1 MSDTR
6 TIYLKNNEGTIY
18 SSDPSNV
25 GSEYLDMSGFD
36 SLNPSE
42 NSIFTSATN
51 ISLMYSSYDVKLVLT
66 FMSDYDNGRQARAQ
80 WIAKNQNSI
89 NQISVANTN
98 NQDLIFSK
106 QAKIKTI
113 DFVENPYVNG
123 VQAELTLELAGRWQS
138 SVKRTSATVYPYT
151 GGTKKYSYKYRQQ
164 NPVPQTN
171 AQGQINRLFNTEW
184 SPDFS
189 GWNIGV
195 PNTSGKFTATTPLA
209 SDKSWSL
216 SSEKFGG
223 SNVLSKTYGSGI
235 SSINSGLI
243 PIGGNAPSTVAIEAY
258 SSSDYNGT
266 VTVSLR
272 LYYYDSNQNY
282 ISHAFKD
289 SGKIFSWTRP
299 TFSATSPSNAAY
311 VVVSFVTNGSV
322 GKSNYSQPMLVFSS
336 TVGDYV
342 PGVYKDLSTNTYKYG
357 YQIITDEV
365 KTDGYNG
372 FIINIPSQTTP
383 VNVTLTAPNGL
394 SATIKTSQT
403 NVPLQISS
411 DMIGY
416 SLDNFDTFTLLNK
429 GFPASKYWDNL
440 LSVYSTIQT
449 ILNANTVTVS
459 VASGTGSSIPFEFYL
474 YKLQDLI

>member
-6 TIYLKNNEGTIY
+6 IIYLKNNEGTIY
-18 SSDPSNV
+18 SSDPSAV
-25 GSEYLDMSGFD
+25 GYEYLDMSGFD

-42 NSIFTSATN
+42 NSIFTSVTN

-66 FMSDYDNGRQARAQ
+66 FMSDYDNGRQARAE

-113 DFVENPYVNG
+113 DFVENHYVNG

-138 SVKRTSATVYPYT
+138 SVQRTSATVYPYN
-151 GGTKKYSYKYRQQ
+151 GGTKKY
-164 NPVPQTN
+164 
-171 AQGQINRLFNTEW
+171 
-184 SPDFS
+184 
-189 GWNIGV
+189 
-195 PNTSGKFTATTPLA
+195 
-209 SDKSWSL
+209 
-216 SSEKFGG
+216 
-223 SNVLSKTYGSGI
+223 TYQ
-235 SSINSGLI
+235 
-243 PIGGNAPSTVAIEAY
+243 
-258 SSSDYNGT
+258 YN
-266 VTVSLR
+266 
-272 LYYYDSNQNY
+272 
-282 ISHAFKD
+282 
-289 SGKIFSWTRP
+289 
-299 TFSATSPSNAAY
+299 
-311 VVVSFVTNGSV
+311 
-322 GKSNYSQPMLVFSS
+322 
-336 TVGDYV
+336 
-342 PGVYKDLSTNTYKYG
+342 YKYG

-403 NVPLQISS
+403 KVPLQISS

>member
-18 SSDPSNV
+18 SSDPSTK
-25 GSEYLDMSGFD
+25 GYAYLNMSDFD
-36 SLNPSE
+36 SLNPSD
-42 NSIFTSATN
+42 NSIFTLTSNT
-51 ISLMYSSYDVKLVLT
+51 SLLYSSYDIKLVLT
-66 FMSDYDNGRQARAQ
+66 FMSDYDNGRQARAE
-80 WIAKNQNSI
+80 WIAKNQNAI

-138 SVKRTSATVYPYT
+138 SVKRTRAIVYPYT
-151 GGTKKYSYKYRQQ
+151 GGTKKYTYKY
-164 NPVPQTN
+164 N
-171 AQGQINRLFNTEW
+171 
-184 SPDFS
+184 
-189 GWNIGV
+189 
-195 PNTSGKFTATTPLA
+195 
-209 SDKSWSL
+209 
-216 SSEKFGG
+216 
-223 SNVLSKTYGSGI
+223 
-235 SSINSGLI
+235 
-243 PIGGNAPSTVAIEAY
+243 
-258 SSSDYNGT
+258 
-266 VTVSLR
+266 
-272 LYYYDSNQNY
+272 
-282 ISHAFKD
+282 
-289 SGKIFSWTRP
+289 
-299 TFSATSPSNAAY
+299 
-311 VVVSFVTNGSV
+311 
-322 GKSNYSQPMLVFSS
+322 
-336 TVGDYV
+336 
-342 PGVYKDLSTNTYKYG
+342 YKYG

-449 ILNANTVTVS
+449 ILNFNTVAVS
-459 VASGTGSSIPFEFYL
+459 VTSGTGTSIPFEFYL

>member
-6 TIYLKNNEGTIY
+6 TIYLKNNDGTIY
-18 SSDPSNV
+18 SSDPSTV
-25 GSEYLDMSGFD
+25 GYEYLNISDFD

-42 NSIFTSATN
+42 NSIFTSASNT
-51 ISLMYSSYDVKLVLT
+51 SLMYSSYDIKLVLT
-66 FMSDYDNGRQARAQ
+66 FVSDYDNGRQARAD

-98 NQDLIFSK
+98 NHDLIFSK

-113 DFVENPYVNG
+113 DFIENPYMNG

-138 SVKRTSATVYPYT
+138 SVQRTSATVYPYT
-151 GGTKKYSYKYRQQ
+151 GGTKKYTYKY
-164 NPVPQTN
+164 
-171 AQGQINRLFNTEW
+171 
-184 SPDFS
+184 
-189 GWNIGV
+189 
-195 PNTSGKFTATTPLA
+195 
-209 SDKSWSL
+209 
-216 SSEKFGG
+216 
-223 SNVLSKTYGSGI
+223 
-235 SSINSGLI
+235 
-243 PIGGNAPSTVAIEAY
+243 
-258 SSSDYNGT
+258 
-266 VTVSLR
+266 
-272 LYYYDSNQNY
+272 
-282 ISHAFKD
+282 
-289 SGKIFSWTRP
+289 
-299 TFSATSPSNAAY
+299 
-311 VVVSFVTNGSV
+311 
-322 GKSNYSQPMLVFSS
+322 
-336 TVGDYV
+336 
-342 PGVYKDLSTNTYKYG
+342 TYKYG

-383 VNVTLTAPNGL
+383 INVTLTAPSGL
-394 SATIKTSQT
+394 SATLTTSQV

-416 SLDNFDTFTLLNK
+416 SLDNFNTFTLLNK

-459 VASGTGSSIPFEFYL
+459 VASSTGSTIPFEFYL

>member
-138 SVKRTSATVYPYT
+138 SVQRTSATVYPYT
-151 GGTKKYSYKYRQQ
+151 GGTKKY
-164 NPVPQTN
+164 
-171 AQGQINRLFNTEW
+171 
-184 SPDFS
+184 
-189 GWNIGV
+189 
-195 PNTSGKFTATTPLA
+195 
-209 SDKSWSL
+209 
-216 SSEKFGG
+216 
-223 SNVLSKTYGSGI
+223 TYQ
-235 SSINSGLI
+235 
-243 PIGGNAPSTVAIEAY
+243 
-258 SSSDYNGT
+258 YN
-266 VTVSLR
+266 
-272 LYYYDSNQNY
+272 
-282 ISHAFKD
+282 
-289 SGKIFSWTRP
+289 
-299 TFSATSPSNAAY
+299 
-311 VVVSFVTNGSV
+311 
-322 GKSNYSQPMLVFSS
+322 
-336 TVGDYV
+336 
-342 PGVYKDLSTNTYKYG
+342 YKYG

>member
-113 DFVENPYVNG
+113 DFVENHYVNG

-138 SVKRTSATVYPYT
+138 SVQRTSATVYPYT
-151 GGTKKYSYKYRQQ
+151 GGTKKY
-164 NPVPQTN
+164 
-171 AQGQINRLFNTEW
+171 
-184 SPDFS
+184 
-189 GWNIGV
+189 
-195 PNTSGKFTATTPLA
+195 
-209 SDKSWSL
+209 
-216 SSEKFGG
+216 
-223 SNVLSKTYGSGI
+223 TYQ
-235 SSINSGLI
+235 
-243 PIGGNAPSTVAIEAY
+243 
-258 SSSDYNGT
+258 YN
-266 VTVSLR
+266 
-272 LYYYDSNQNY
+272 
-282 ISHAFKD
+282 
-289 SGKIFSWTRP
+289 
-299 TFSATSPSNAAY
+299 
-311 VVVSFVTNGSV
+311 
-322 GKSNYSQPMLVFSS
+322 
-336 TVGDYV
+336 
-342 PGVYKDLSTNTYKYG
+342 YKYG

-394 SATIKTSQT
+394 SATLTTSQT
-403 NVPLQISS
+403 SVPLQISS

-459 VASGTGSSIPFEFYL
+459 VASGTGTSIPFEFYL

>member
-18 SSDPSNV
+18 SSDPSTK
-25 GSEYLDMSGFD
+25 GYAYLNMSDFD
-36 SLNPSE
+36 SLNPSD
-42 NSIFTSATN
+42 NSIFTSTSN
-51 ISLMYSSYDVKLVLT
+51 TSLLYSAYDVKLVLT
-66 FMSDYDNGRQARAQ
+66 FISDYDNGRQARAE
-80 WIAKNQNSI
+80 WIAKNQNAI

-98 NQDLIFSK
+98 NPDLIFSK

-113 DFVENPYVNG
+113 DFVENLYVNG

-138 SVKRTSATVYPYT
+138 AVKRTRAIVYPYT
-151 GGTKKYSYKYRQQ
+151 GGTKKYTYKY
-164 NPVPQTN
+164 N
-171 AQGQINRLFNTEW
+171 
-184 SPDFS
+184 
-189 GWNIGV
+189 
-195 PNTSGKFTATTPLA
+195 
-209 SDKSWSL
+209 
-216 SSEKFGG
+216 
-223 SNVLSKTYGSGI
+223 
-235 SSINSGLI
+235 
-243 PIGGNAPSTVAIEAY
+243 
-258 SSSDYNGT
+258 
-266 VTVSLR
+266 
-272 LYYYDSNQNY
+272 
-282 ISHAFKD
+282 
-289 SGKIFSWTRP
+289 
-299 TFSATSPSNAAY
+299 
-311 VVVSFVTNGSV
+311 
-322 GKSNYSQPMLVFSS
+322 
-336 TVGDYV
+336 
-342 PGVYKDLSTNTYKYG
+342 YKYG

-365 KTDGYNG
+365 KTGGYNG

-449 ILNANTVTVS
+449 ILNFNTVAVS
-459 VASGTGSSIPFEFYL
+459 VTSGTGTSIPFEFYL

>member
-18 SSDPSNV
+18 SSDPSTK
-25 GSEYLDMSGFD
+25 GYTYLDMSDFD
-36 SLNPSE
+36 NLNPSD
-42 NSIFTSATN
+42 NSIFTLTSNTSLLYSA
-51 ISLMYSSYDVKLVLT
+51 YDVKLVLT
-66 FMSDYDNGRQARAQ
+66 FISDYDNGRQARAE
-80 WIAKNQNSI
+80 WIAKNQNAI

-98 NQDLIFSK
+98 NPDLIFSK

-138 SVKRTSATVYPYT
+138 SVKRTRAIVYPYT
-151 GGTKKYSYKYRQQ
+151 GGTKKYAYHYSTLGRSLL
-164 NPVPQTN
+164 TN
-171 AQGQINRLFNTEW
+171 RNLLLGTK
-184 SPDFS
+184 DFS
-189 GWNIGV
+189 GNSNWVLNSNTSKVNDIYQGLDTVQTAVAWGGPKYNNSALETQGAITSTNDTFIMSAWVRNTGTTPVSIYFYGDFV
-195 PNTSGKFTATTPLA
+195 PNTSQNIA
-209 SDKSWSL
+209 
-216 SSEKFGG
+216 
-223 SNVLSKTYGSGI
+223 VLSANSGWVR
-235 SSINSGLI
+235 INSAPFRFSKTSGLTGSI
-243 PIGGNAPSTVAIEAY
+243 RFEPTTGATDGYVQQVGLKLEKGNIATDWTPAPE
-258 SSSDYNGT
+258 D
-266 VTVSLR
+266 
-272 LYYYDSNQNY
+272 
-282 ISHAFKD
+282 
-289 SGKIFSWTRP
+289 
-299 TFSATSPSNAAY
+299 
-311 VVVSFVTNGSV
+311 TNP
-322 GKSNYSQPMLVFSS
+322 KP
-336 TVGDYV
+336 
-342 PGVYKDLSTNTYKYG
+342 TYKYG

-394 SATIKTSQT
+394 SATIKTSRT

-416 SLDNFDTFTLLNK
+416 SLNNFDTFTLLNK

-449 ILNANTVTVS
+449 ILNFNTVTVS
-459 VASGTGSSIPFEFYL
+459 VTSGTGTSIPFEFYL

>member
-25 GSEYLDMSGFD
+25 GYEYLDMSGFD

-98 NQDLIFSK
+98 DPDLIFSK

-113 DFVENPYVNG
+113 DFIENPYVNG

-138 SVKRTSATVYPYT
+138 SIKRTSATVYPYN
-151 GGTKKYSYKYRQQ
+151 GGTKKYAYKYYQRGNLDNQ
-164 NPVPQTN
+164 PYVDR
-171 AQGQINRLFNTEW
+171 AIV
-184 SPDFS
+184 D
-189 GWNIGV
+189 V
-195 PNTSGKFTATTPLA
+195 
-209 SDKSWSL
+209 
-216 SSEKFGG
+216 
-223 SNVLSKTYGSGI
+223 TY
-235 SSINSGLI
+235 L
-243 PIGGNAPSTVAIEAY
+243 
-258 SSSDYNGT
+258 
-266 VTVSLR
+266 
-272 LYYYDSNQNY
+272 
-282 ISHAFKD
+282 
-289 SGKIFSWTRP
+289 
-299 TFSATSPSNAAY
+299 
-311 VVVSFVTNGSV
+311 
-322 GKSNYSQPMLVFSS
+322 
-336 TVGDYV
+336 GDI
-342 PGVYKDLSTNTYKYG
+342 NTYKYG

-372 FIINIPSQTTP
+372 FIINIPPQTTP

-394 SATIKTSQT
+394 SVTLKTSQT

-416 SLDNFDTFTLLNK
+416 SLDNLDTFTLLNK

-459 VASGTGSSIPFEFYL
+459 VASGTGTSIPFEFYL

>member
-18 SSDPSNV
+18 SSDPSTV
-25 GSEYLDMSGFD
+25 GYEYLNMSDFD

-66 FMSDYDNGRQARAQ
+66 FVSDYDNGRQARAE
-80 WIAKNQNSI
+80 WISKNQNSI

-98 NQDLIFSK
+98 NPDLIFNK

-113 DFVENPYVNG
+113 DFIENPYMNG

-138 SVKRTSATVYPYT
+138 SVQRTSATVYPYT
-151 GGTKKYSYKYRQQ
+151 GGTKKYTYQYYTGEQSDSQPYADMAIVDLTY
-164 NPVPQTN
+164 
-171 AQGQINRLFNTEW
+171 
-184 SPDFS
+184 
-189 GWNIGV
+189 IG
-195 PNTSGKFTATTPLA
+195 NTS
-209 SDKSWSL
+209 
-216 SSEKFGG
+216 
-223 SNVLSKTYGSGI
+223 YH
-235 SSINSGLI
+235 
-243 PIGGNAPSTVAIEAY
+243 
-258 SSSDYNGT
+258 
-266 VTVSLR
+266 
-272 LYYYDSNQNY
+272 Q
-282 ISHAFKD
+282 
-289 SGKIFSWTRP
+289 
-299 TFSATSPSNAAY
+299 
-311 VVVSFVTNGSV
+311 
-322 GKSNYSQPMLVFSS
+322 
-336 TVGDYV
+336 
-342 PGVYKDLSTNTYKYG
+342 TYKYG

-383 VNVTLTAPNGL
+383 VNVTLTAPSGL
-394 SATIKTSQT
+394 SVTLTTSQT

-449 ILNANTVTVS
+449 ILNADSVTVS
-459 VASGTGSSIPFEFYL
+459 VASNTGGTIPFEFYL

>member
-25 GSEYLDMSGFD
+25 VYEYLDMSGFD

-42 NSIFTSATN
+42 NAIFTSVTN

-113 DFVENPYVNG
+113 DFVENHYVNG

-138 SVKRTSATVYPYT
+138 SVQRTSATVYPYN
-151 GGTKKYSYKYRQQ
+151 GGTKKYTHQ
-164 NPVPQTN
+164 
-171 AQGQINRLFNTEW
+171 
-184 SPDFS
+184 
-189 GWNIGV
+189 
-195 PNTSGKFTATTPLA
+195 
-209 SDKSWSL
+209 
-216 SSEKFGG
+216 
-223 SNVLSKTYGSGI
+223 
-235 SSINSGLI
+235 
-243 PIGGNAPSTVAIEAY
+243 
-258 SSSDYNGT
+258 YN
-266 VTVSLR
+266 
-272 LYYYDSNQNY
+272 
-282 ISHAFKD
+282 
-289 SGKIFSWTRP
+289 
-299 TFSATSPSNAAY
+299 
-311 VVVSFVTNGSV
+311 
-322 GKSNYSQPMLVFSS
+322 
-336 TVGDYV
+336 
-342 PGVYKDLSTNTYKYG
+342 YKYG

-394 SATIKTSQT
+394 SATLTTSQT

-459 VASGTGSSIPFEFYL
+459 VASGTGTSIPFEFYL

>member
-42 NSIFTSATN
+42 NSIFTSVTN
-51 ISLMYSSYDVKLVLT
+51 IQLMYSSYDVKLVLT

-138 SVKRTSATVYPYT
+138 SVQRTSATVYPYN
-151 GGTKKYSYKYRQQ
+151 GGTKKY
-164 NPVPQTN
+164 
-171 AQGQINRLFNTEW
+171 
-184 SPDFS
+184 
-189 GWNIGV
+189 
-195 PNTSGKFTATTPLA
+195 
-209 SDKSWSL
+209 
-216 SSEKFGG
+216 
-223 SNVLSKTYGSGI
+223 TYQ
-235 SSINSGLI
+235 
-243 PIGGNAPSTVAIEAY
+243 
-258 SSSDYNGT
+258 YN
-266 VTVSLR
+266 
-272 LYYYDSNQNY
+272 
-282 ISHAFKD
+282 
-289 SGKIFSWTRP
+289 
-299 TFSATSPSNAAY
+299 
-311 VVVSFVTNGSV
+311 
-322 GKSNYSQPMLVFSS
+322 
-336 TVGDYV
+336 
-342 PGVYKDLSTNTYKYG
+342 YKYG

-394 SATIKTSQT
+394 SATLTTSQT

>member
-25 GSEYLDMSGFD
+25 GFEYLDMSGFD

-42 NSIFTSATN
+42 NSIFTSVTN
-51 ISLMYSSYDVKLVLT
+51 ISLMYSSYNVKLVLT

-98 NQDLIFSK
+98 NPDLIFSK

-138 SVKRTSATVYPYT
+138 SVQRTSATVYPYN
-151 GGTKKYSYKYRQQ
+151 GGTKKY
-164 NPVPQTN
+164 
-171 AQGQINRLFNTEW
+171 
-184 SPDFS
+184 
-189 GWNIGV
+189 
-195 PNTSGKFTATTPLA
+195 
-209 SDKSWSL
+209 
-216 SSEKFGG
+216 
-223 SNVLSKTYGSGI
+223 TYQ
-235 SSINSGLI
+235 
-243 PIGGNAPSTVAIEAY
+243 
-258 SSSDYNGT
+258 YN
-266 VTVSLR
+266 
-272 LYYYDSNQNY
+272 
-282 ISHAFKD
+282 
-289 SGKIFSWTRP
+289 
-299 TFSATSPSNAAY
+299 
-311 VVVSFVTNGSV
+311 
-322 GKSNYSQPMLVFSS
+322 
-336 TVGDYV
+336 
-342 PGVYKDLSTNTYKYG
+342 YKYG

-372 FIINIPSQTTP
+372 FIINIPSQPTP
-383 VNVTLTAPNGL
+383 VNVTLMDPNGL
-394 SATIKTSQT
+394 SATLTTSQT

>member
-18 SSDPSNV
+18 SSDPSTV

-42 NSIFTSATN
+42 NSIFTSVTN

-98 NQDLIFSK
+98 NPDLIFSK

-138 SVKRTSATVYPYT
+138 SVQRTSATVYPYN
-151 GGTKKYSYKYRQQ
+151 GGTKKY
-164 NPVPQTN
+164 
-171 AQGQINRLFNTEW
+171 
-184 SPDFS
+184 
-189 GWNIGV
+189 
-195 PNTSGKFTATTPLA
+195 
-209 SDKSWSL
+209 
-216 SSEKFGG
+216 
-223 SNVLSKTYGSGI
+223 TYQ
-235 SSINSGLI
+235 
-243 PIGGNAPSTVAIEAY
+243 
-258 SSSDYNGT
+258 YN
-266 VTVSLR
+266 
-272 LYYYDSNQNY
+272 
-282 ISHAFKD
+282 
-289 SGKIFSWTRP
+289 
-299 TFSATSPSNAAY
+299 
-311 VVVSFVTNGSV
+311 
-322 GKSNYSQPMLVFSS
+322 
-336 TVGDYV
+336 
-342 PGVYKDLSTNTYKYG
+342 YKYG

-394 SATIKTSQT
+394 SATLTTSQT

>member
-18 SSDPSNV
+18 SSDPSTV

-42 NSIFTSATN
+42 NSIFTSVTN

-80 WIAKNQNSI
+80 WIAKNQTSI

-138 SVKRTSATVYPYT
+138 SVKRTSATVHPYR
-151 GGTKKYSYKYRQQ
+151 GGTKKY
-164 NPVPQTN
+164 
-171 AQGQINRLFNTEW
+171 
-184 SPDFS
+184 
-189 GWNIGV
+189 
-195 PNTSGKFTATTPLA
+195 
-209 SDKSWSL
+209 
-216 SSEKFGG
+216 
-223 SNVLSKTYGSGI
+223 TYQ
-235 SSINSGLI
+235 
-243 PIGGNAPSTVAIEAY
+243 
-258 SSSDYNGT
+258 YN
-266 VTVSLR
+266 
-272 LYYYDSNQNY
+272 
-282 ISHAFKD
+282 
-289 SGKIFSWTRP
+289 
-299 TFSATSPSNAAY
+299 
-311 VVVSFVTNGSV
+311 
-322 GKSNYSQPMLVFSS
+322 
-336 TVGDYV
+336 
-342 PGVYKDLSTNTYKYG
+342 YKYG

-394 SATIKTSQT
+394 YATLTTSQT

-459 VASGTGSSIPFEFYL
+459 VASGTGISIPFEFYL

>member
-42 NSIFTSATN
+42 NSIFTSVTN

-98 NQDLIFSK
+98 NPDLIFSK

-138 SVKRTSATVYPYT
+138 SVQRTSATVYPYN
-151 GGTKKYSYKYRQQ
+151 GGTKKY
-164 NPVPQTN
+164 
-171 AQGQINRLFNTEW
+171 
-184 SPDFS
+184 
-189 GWNIGV
+189 
-195 PNTSGKFTATTPLA
+195 
-209 SDKSWSL
+209 
-216 SSEKFGG
+216 
-223 SNVLSKTYGSGI
+223 TYQ
-235 SSINSGLI
+235 
-243 PIGGNAPSTVAIEAY
+243 
-258 SSSDYNGT
+258 YN
-266 VTVSLR
+266 
-272 LYYYDSNQNY
+272 
-282 ISHAFKD
+282 
-289 SGKIFSWTRP
+289 
-299 TFSATSPSNAAY
+299 
-311 VVVSFVTNGSV
+311 
-322 GKSNYSQPMLVFSS
+322 
-336 TVGDYV
+336 
-342 PGVYKDLSTNTYKYG
+342 YKYG

-394 SATIKTSQT
+394 SATLTTSQT

-416 SLDNFDTFTLLNK
+416 SLDNFDIFTLLNK

>member
-42 NSIFTSATN
+42 NSIFTSVTN

-80 WIAKNQNSI
+80 WIAKNQTSI

-113 DFVENPYVNG
+113 DFVENHYVNG

-138 SVKRTSATVYPYT
+138 SVQRTSATVYPYN
-151 GGTKKYSYKYRQQ
+151 GGTKKY
-164 NPVPQTN
+164 
-171 AQGQINRLFNTEW
+171 
-184 SPDFS
+184 
-189 GWNIGV
+189 
-195 PNTSGKFTATTPLA
+195 
-209 SDKSWSL
+209 
-216 SSEKFGG
+216 
-223 SNVLSKTYGSGI
+223 TYQ
-235 SSINSGLI
+235 
-243 PIGGNAPSTVAIEAY
+243 
-258 SSSDYNGT
+258 YN
-266 VTVSLR
+266 
-272 LYYYDSNQNY
+272 
-282 ISHAFKD
+282 
-289 SGKIFSWTRP
+289 
-299 TFSATSPSNAAY
+299 
-311 VVVSFVTNGSV
+311 
-322 GKSNYSQPMLVFSS
+322 
-336 TVGDYV
+336 
-342 PGVYKDLSTNTYKYG
+342 YKYG

-394 SATIKTSQT
+394 SATLTTSQT

>member
-6 TIYLKNNEGTIY
+6 TIYLKNNDGTIY
-18 SSDPSNV
+18 SSDPSTV
-25 GSEYLDMSGFD
+25 GYEYLNISDFD

-42 NSIFTSATN
+42 NSIFTSASNT
-51 ISLMYSSYDVKLVLT
+51 SLMYSSYDIKVVLT
-66 FMSDYDNGRQARAQ
+66 FMSNYDNGRQARAE

-98 NQDLIFSK
+98 NPNLIFSK

-113 DFVENPYVNG
+113 DFIENPYVNG

-151 GGTKKYSYKYRQQ
+151 GGTKKYNYR
-164 NPVPQTN
+164 
-171 AQGQINRLFNTEW
+171 
-184 SPDFS
+184 
-189 GWNIGV
+189 
-195 PNTSGKFTATTPLA
+195 
-209 SDKSWSL
+209 
-216 SSEKFGG
+216 
-223 SNVLSKTYGSGI
+223 
-235 SSINSGLI
+235 
-243 PIGGNAPSTVAIEAY
+243 
-258 SSSDYNGT
+258 
-266 VTVSLR
+266 
-272 LYYYDSNQNY
+272 YYDKNR
-282 ISHAFKD
+282 
-289 SGKIFSWTRP
+289 TLLP
-299 TFSATSPSNAAY
+299 SATGNQPYADIAI
-311 VVVSFVTNGSV
+311 VDVTYIEDI
-322 GKSNYSQPMLVFSS
+322 KHQP
-336 TVGDYV
+336 
-342 PGVYKDLSTNTYKYG
+342 TYKYG

-383 VNVTLTAPNGL
+383 VNVTLTAPSGL
-394 SATIKTSQT
+394 SATITTSQI

-459 VASGTGSSIPFEFYL
+459 VASNTGSTIPFEFYL

>member
-42 NSIFTSATN
+42 NSIFTSVTN

-138 SVKRTSATVYPYT
+138 SVQRTSATVYPYN
-151 GGTKKYSYKYRQQ
+151 GGTKKY
-164 NPVPQTN
+164 
-171 AQGQINRLFNTEW
+171 
-184 SPDFS
+184 
-189 GWNIGV
+189 
-195 PNTSGKFTATTPLA
+195 
-209 SDKSWSL
+209 
-216 SSEKFGG
+216 
-223 SNVLSKTYGSGI
+223 TYQ
-235 SSINSGLI
+235 
-243 PIGGNAPSTVAIEAY
+243 
-258 SSSDYNGT
+258 YN
-266 VTVSLR
+266 
-272 LYYYDSNQNY
+272 
-282 ISHAFKD
+282 
-289 SGKIFSWTRP
+289 
-299 TFSATSPSNAAY
+299 
-311 VVVSFVTNGSV
+311 
-322 GKSNYSQPMLVFSS
+322 
-336 TVGDYV
+336 
-342 PGVYKDLSTNTYKYG
+342 YKYG

-394 SATIKTSQT
+394 FATLTTSQT

-416 SLDNFDTFTLLNK
+416 SLDNFDAFTLLSK

>member
-42 NSIFTSATN
+42 NSIFTSVTN
-51 ISLMYSSYDVKLVLT
+51 IQLMYSSYNVKLVLT

-89 NQISVANTN
+89 NHISVANTN

-138 SVKRTSATVYPYT
+138 SVQRTSATVYPYR
-151 GGTKKYSYKYRQQ
+151 GGTKKY
-164 NPVPQTN
+164 
-171 AQGQINRLFNTEW
+171 
-184 SPDFS
+184 
-189 GWNIGV
+189 
-195 PNTSGKFTATTPLA
+195 
-209 SDKSWSL
+209 
-216 SSEKFGG
+216 
-223 SNVLSKTYGSGI
+223 TYQ
-235 SSINSGLI
+235 
-243 PIGGNAPSTVAIEAY
+243 
-258 SSSDYNGT
+258 YN
-266 VTVSLR
+266 
-272 LYYYDSNQNY
+272 
-282 ISHAFKD
+282 
-289 SGKIFSWTRP
+289 
-299 TFSATSPSNAAY
+299 
-311 VVVSFVTNGSV
+311 
-322 GKSNYSQPMLVFSS
+322 
-336 TVGDYV
+336 
-342 PGVYKDLSTNTYKYG
+342 YKYG

-416 SLDNFDTFTLLNK
+416 SLDNFDRFTLLNK

>member
-66 FMSDYDNGRQARAQ
+66 FMSDYDNGRQDRAQ
-80 WIAKNQNSI
+80 LIAKNQNSI

-113 DFVENPYVNG
+113 DFVENHYVNG

-138 SVKRTSATVYPYT
+138 SVKRTSATVYPYN
-151 GGTKKYSYKYRQQ
+151 GGTKKY
-164 NPVPQTN
+164 
-171 AQGQINRLFNTEW
+171 
-184 SPDFS
+184 
-189 GWNIGV
+189 
-195 PNTSGKFTATTPLA
+195 
-209 SDKSWSL
+209 
-216 SSEKFGG
+216 
-223 SNVLSKTYGSGI
+223 TYQ
-235 SSINSGLI
+235 
-243 PIGGNAPSTVAIEAY
+243 
-258 SSSDYNGT
+258 YN
-266 VTVSLR
+266 
-272 LYYYDSNQNY
+272 
-282 ISHAFKD
+282 
-289 SGKIFSWTRP
+289 
-299 TFSATSPSNAAY
+299 
-311 VVVSFVTNGSV
+311 
-322 GKSNYSQPMLVFSS
+322 
-336 TVGDYV
+336 
-342 PGVYKDLSTNTYKYG
+342 YKYG

-416 SLDNFDTFTLLNK
+416 SLDNFDRFTLLNK

>member
-113 DFVENPYVNG
+113 DFVENHYVNG

-138 SVKRTSATVYPYT
+138 SVKRTSATVYPYN
-151 GGTKKYSYKYRQQ
+151 GGTKKY
-164 NPVPQTN
+164 
-171 AQGQINRLFNTEW
+171 
-184 SPDFS
+184 
-189 GWNIGV
+189 
-195 PNTSGKFTATTPLA
+195 
-209 SDKSWSL
+209 
-216 SSEKFGG
+216 
-223 SNVLSKTYGSGI
+223 TYQ
-235 SSINSGLI
+235 
-243 PIGGNAPSTVAIEAY
+243 
-258 SSSDYNGT
+258 YN
-266 VTVSLR
+266 
-272 LYYYDSNQNY
+272 
-282 ISHAFKD
+282 
-289 SGKIFSWTRP
+289 
-299 TFSATSPSNAAY
+299 
-311 VVVSFVTNGSV
+311 
-322 GKSNYSQPMLVFSS
+322 
-336 TVGDYV
+336 
-342 PGVYKDLSTNTYKYG
+342 YKYG

-394 SATIKTSQT
+394 SATLTTSQT

-416 SLDNFDTFTLLNK
+416 SLDNFDRYLLPCLNK
-429 GFPASKYWDNL
+429 LVD
-440 LSVYSTIQT
+440 
-449 ILNANTVTVS
+449 LN
-459 VASGTGSSIPFEFYL
+459 
-474 YKLQDLI
+474 

>member
-25 GSEYLDMSGFD
+25 GYEYLNISDFD

-66 FMSDYDNGRQARAQ
+66 FVSDYDNGRQARAD
-80 WIAKNQNSI
+80 WVAKNQNSV

-98 NQDLIFSK
+98 NPDLIFSK

-113 DFVENPYVNG
+113 DFIENPYVNG

-138 SVKRTSATVYPYT
+138 SVNRTSATVYPYT
-151 GGTKKYSYKYRQQ
+151 GGNKKYTYHYA
-164 NPVPQTN
+164 NDDN
-171 AQGQINRLFNTEW
+171 
-184 SPDFS
+184 
-189 GWNIGV
+189 
-195 PNTSGKFTATTPLA
+195 LA
-209 SDKSWSL
+209 NQPRADM
-216 SSEKFGG
+216 
-223 SNVLSKTYGSGI
+223 
-235 SSINSGLI
+235 
-243 PIGGNAPSTVAIEAY
+243 AIVDLAY
-258 SSSDYNGT
+258 IMN
-266 VTVSLR
+266 
-272 LYYYDSNQNY
+272 
-282 ISHAFKD
+282 
-289 SGKIFSWTRP
+289 
-299 TFSATSPSNAAY
+299 
-311 VVVSFVTNGSV
+311 
-322 GKSNYSQPMLVFSS
+322 
-336 TVGDYV
+336 
-342 PGVYKDLSTNTYKYG
+342 LSTNTYKYG

-372 FIINIPSQTTP
+372 FIINIPSQNTP
-383 VNVTLTAPNGL
+383 VNVTLTSPSGL
-394 SATIKTSQT
+394 SATLTTSQV

-449 ILNANTVTVS
+449 ILNANKVTVS
-459 VASGTGSSIPFEFYL
+459 VASNTGSTIPFEFYL

>member
-6 TIYLKNNEGTIY
+6 TIYLKNNKGTIY

-25 GSEYLDMSGFD
+25 GYEYLNISDFD

-42 NSIFTSATN
+42 NSIFTSASNT
-51 ISLMYSSYDVKLVLT
+51 SLMYSSYDVKLVLT
-66 FMSDYDNGRQARAQ
+66 FISDYDNGRQARAD

-98 NQDLIFSK
+98 NQNLIFSK

-113 DFVENPYVNG
+113 DFIENPYLNG

-138 SVKRTSATVYPYT
+138 SVNRTSATVYPYT
-151 GGTKKYSYKYRQQ
+151 GGTKKYTYHYSTLDRSLLVNRNYVVNSAFSNGFTSWTNENSSWTIDSTTYNG
-164 NPVPQTN
+164 NPVVK
-171 AQGQINRLFNTEW
+171 
-184 SPDFS
+184 SP
-189 GWNIGV
+189 
-195 PNTSGKFTATTPLA
+195 TT
-209 SDKSWSL
+209 
-216 SSEKFGG
+216 
-223 SNVLSKTYGSGI
+223 VGSG
-235 SSINSGLI
+235 SRLVQRFINPPDSG
-243 PIGGNAPSTVAIEAY
+243 S
-258 SSSDYNGT
+258 T
-266 VTVSLR
+266 VTVSFNAR
-272 LYYYDSNQNY
+272 GNDSNSVLVVTLFNTNAVNIPLSSSFSRY
-282 ISHAFKD
+282 TVAFTIPNNFGTPQIYFWNNVVGNNVFLNSIKVETGD
-289 SGKIFSWTRP
+289 VASGWTP
-299 TFSATSPSNAAY
+299 APED
-311 VVVSFVTNGSV
+311 TNP
-322 GKSNYSQPMLVFSS
+322 KP
-336 TVGDYV
+336 
-342 PGVYKDLSTNTYKYG
+342 TYKYG

-365 KTDGYNG
+365 QTDGYNG

-383 VNVTLTAPNGL
+383 VNVTLTAPSGL
-394 SATIKTSQT
+394 SATLTTSQV

-459 VASGTGSSIPFEFYL
+459 VSSSTGSTIPFEFYL

>member
-18 SSDPSNV
+18 SSDPSNL
-25 GSEYLDMSGFD
+25 GYEYLNISDFD

-66 FMSDYDNGRQARAQ
+66 FISDYDNGRQARAD
-80 WIAKNQNSI
+80 WVAKNQNSI

-98 NQDLIFSK
+98 NPNLIFSK

-123 VQAELTLELAGRWQS
+123 VQVELTLELAGRWQS

-151 GGTKKYSYKYRQQ
+151 GGTKKYTYHYSNLDRSLLVNRNYVVNSAFSNGFTSWTNENSSWTIDSTTYNG
-164 NPVPQTN
+164 NPVVK
-171 AQGQINRLFNTEW
+171 
-184 SPDFS
+184 SP
-189 GWNIGV
+189 
-195 PNTSGKFTATTPLA
+195 TTA
-209 SDKSWSL
+209 
-216 SSEKFGG
+216 
-223 SNVLSKTYGSGI
+223 GSGSRLI
-235 SSINSGLI
+235 QRFINPPDSG
-243 PIGGNAPSTVAIEAY
+243 S
-258 SSSDYNGT
+258 T
-266 VTVSLR
+266 VTVSFNAR
-272 LYYYDSNQNY
+272 GNDSNSVLVVTLFNTNTVNIPLSSSFSRY
-282 ISHAFKD
+282 TVAFTIPNNFGTPQIYFWNNVVGNNVFLNSIKVD
-289 SGKIFSWTRP
+289 SGNIATDWTP
-299 TFSATSPSNAAY
+299 APED
-311 VVVSFVTNGSV
+311 TNP
-322 GKSNYSQPMLVFSS
+322 KP
-336 TVGDYV
+336 
-342 PGVYKDLSTNTYKYG
+342 TYKYG

-365 KTDGYNG
+365 QTDGYNG

-383 VNVTLTAPNGL
+383 VNVTLTAPSGL
-394 SATIKTSQT
+394 SATLTTSQV

-459 VASGTGSSIPFEFYL
+459 VSSSTGSTIPFEFYL

>member
-18 SSDPSNV
+18 SSDPTTK
-25 GSEYLDMSGFD
+25 GYKYLNMSDFD
-36 SLNPSE
+36 SLNPSD
-42 NSIFTSATN
+42 NSIFTSASNT
-51 ISLMYSSYDVKLVLT
+51 SLLYSSYDVKVVLT
-66 FMSDYDNGRQARAQ
+66 FMSDYDNGRQARAE
-80 WIAKNQNSI
+80 WVAKNQNAI

-138 SVKRTSATVYPYT
+138 SVKRTRAIVYPYT
-151 GGTKKYSYKYRQQ
+151 GGTKKYTYKY
-164 NPVPQTN
+164 N
-171 AQGQINRLFNTEW
+171 
-184 SPDFS
+184 
-189 GWNIGV
+189 
-195 PNTSGKFTATTPLA
+195 
-209 SDKSWSL
+209 
-216 SSEKFGG
+216 
-223 SNVLSKTYGSGI
+223 
-235 SSINSGLI
+235 
-243 PIGGNAPSTVAIEAY
+243 
-258 SSSDYNGT
+258 
-266 VTVSLR
+266 
-272 LYYYDSNQNY
+272 
-282 ISHAFKD
+282 
-289 SGKIFSWTRP
+289 
-299 TFSATSPSNAAY
+299 
-311 VVVSFVTNGSV
+311 
-322 GKSNYSQPMLVFSS
+322 
-336 TVGDYV
+336 
-342 PGVYKDLSTNTYKYG
+342 YKYG

-372 FIINIPSQTTP
+372 FIINIPPQTTP
-383 VNVTLTAPNGL
+383 VNVNLTAPNGL

-449 ILNANTVTVS
+449 ILNFNTVTVS
-459 VASGTGSSIPFEFYL
+459 VASGTGSSVPFEFYL